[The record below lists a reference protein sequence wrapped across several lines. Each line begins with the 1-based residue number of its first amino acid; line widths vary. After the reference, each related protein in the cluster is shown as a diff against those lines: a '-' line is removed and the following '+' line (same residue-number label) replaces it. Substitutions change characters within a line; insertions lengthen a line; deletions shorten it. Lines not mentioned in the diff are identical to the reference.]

1 MKINSLPVNNLT
13 QNVYSVSK
21 YNQPKTLNNI
31 SQSQVVK
38 VPVDSLKANF
48 LPSFGQ
54 KKDEKVVIYDRKTGE
69 EVLATV
75 KKQSVCDEYYMFKL
89 CVGRKVVGKM
99 NMMMNADCPLYNDDW
114 PPYANPVE
122 KKTFPQILDIRTYE
136 GDKYSNIGTAL
147 VDLAI
152 EQSVK
157 AKHKGALWLESC
169 KGYDSES
176 SAYRSGENPI
186 PFYYKL
192 GFRAADEDD
201 KKIRAALKKGDYENL
216 PSDII
221 LHLSVDDAQRRI
233 RAKY

>member
-1 MKINSLPVNNLT
+1 MMINFLPVNKLN
-13 QNVYSVSK
+13 QNVYSVPQFKQSK
-21 YNQPKTLNNI
+21 TSNINSQPE
-31 SQSQVVK
+31 VVK
-38 VPVDSLKANF
+38 MPIDSLKANF

-54 KKDEKVVIYDRKTGE
+54 KKNEEVIIYDRKTGE
-69 EVLATV
+69 EVVATV
-75 KKQSVCDEYYMFKL
+75 KKQSICDEYYMFKL

-122 KKTFPQILDIRTYE
+122 KKTFPQIMDIRTFE

-147 VDLAI
+147 IDLAI

-176 SAYRSGENPI
+176 SKYRSGENPI

-192 GFRAADEDD
+192 GFRATGEDD
-201 KKIRAALKKGDYENL
+201 KKIRAALEKGDYENL
-216 PSDII
+216 PDDII
-221 LHLSVDDAQRRI
+221 LHMSVDSAQRRI
-233 RAKY
+233 RSKF